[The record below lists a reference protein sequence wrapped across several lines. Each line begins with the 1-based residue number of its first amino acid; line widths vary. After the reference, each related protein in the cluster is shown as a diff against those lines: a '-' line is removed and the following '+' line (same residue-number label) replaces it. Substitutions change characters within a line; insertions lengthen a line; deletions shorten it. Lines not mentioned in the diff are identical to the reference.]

1 MGNSTP
7 TNGLAG
13 QAAGAVQGN
22 SSFLSTAMKAAQD
35 NPAILQMALGALQGA
50 QQSNQLVP
58 IGHGYMKRAGGDV
71 SNMLAGAG
79 QGAISGQL
87 EGILAKRKED
97 ALMRELAAKTAA
109 EGGLRAAD
117 NVAAM
122 SRQDASLAAGK
133 KMQDNQFIYG
143 KQMQGQGQMHELDLF
158 GKKSELE
165 KQLQRQRYYDAIGVG
180 RDAMNNRIEED
191 FWTFEDRLALATA
204 GQSMS
209 EHSPS
214 TAARI
219 KNLDANTAYTNKQ
232 AELIGSK
239 THEITTPMTKEQY
252 QTRVMVQNAV
262 ARLMADQVTG
272 QPGKLQPYEIENID
286 ALIKSG
292 VPAEEIIKEY
302 ANKPKTAP
310 MNSTFP
316 FMEQF
321 K

>member
-13 QAAGAVQGN
+13 QAAGAVQSN
-22 SSFLSTAMKAAQD
+22 PSFLSTAMKAVQD

-122 SRQDASLAAGK
+122 SRQDASLAARK
-133 KMQDNQFIYG
+133 KMQDDQFIYG

-165 KQLQRQRYYDAIGVG
+165 KQLQRQRYNDAIGLG
-180 RDAMNNRIEED
+180 RDAMDNRIEED
-191 FWTFEDRLALATA
+191 SATFEDRLLLATA

-209 EHSPS
+209 ESSPS
-214 TAARI
+214 TAARV
-219 KNLDANTAYTNKQ
+219 KNLDANTDYIKAQQLALEK
-232 AELIGSK
+232 K
-239 THEITTPMTKEQY
+239 PITTPMTSQQWEMRTK
-252 QTRVMVQNAV
+252 VQNEVSRA
-262 ARLMADQVTG
+262 LADKNTG
-272 QPGKLQPYEIENID
+272 RPADLTKADIENID
-286 ALIKSG
+286 ALIRSG
-292 VPAEEIIKEY
+292 VPPEKII
-302 ANKPKTAP
+302 
-310 MNSTFP
+310 
-316 FMEQF
+316 EQF
-321 K
+321 TGKLVGDSAPNPLQWLENMK